1 MKMHRLLPLLLPAL
15 LAAGCNVT
23 IRDAGTGGVLPGGLG
38 GSMSQPSGRVPII
51 QALDYSPKSGVEK
64 DGAITFTVVAN
75 APSGAPLQYNW
86 SSTKGT
92 LSTNSGQVV
101 SWRPTKADGSFEPG
115 LSTVTLI
122 VSDGQ
127 YTTTGS
133 VNIMI
138 GERGAAE
145 PQAAVPTPAPTP
157 VPTPTPTPTPS
168 ATPTAAPTPAPSGT
182 PEVFTTP
189 TPGPTP
195 SQGFEPVVVNTRS
208 VQVQFRDDQIE
219 DGDRIKVELN
229 GQVVPGFENYTLTKA
244 GKIAT
249 LDMNAGDNELKVTAL
264 NEGSLPPNTTEV
276 TIDADKVVSGSDHQL
291 SKGLKTGQSETL
303 KFTVK

>member
-1 MKMHRLLPLLLPAL
+1 MKMHRLLPLLIPVM
-15 LAAGCNVT
+15 LAAGCDVT
-23 IRDAGTGGVLPGGLG
+23 IHSTGTGPVVLG
-38 GSMSQPSGRVPII
+38 GSSAQVPGRSPII
-51 QALDYSPKSGVEK
+51 QAFDFSPKTGIDK
-64 DGAITFTVVAN
+64 DGTITFTVVAN
-75 APSGAPLQYNW
+75 DPGGAPLQYNW
-86 SSTKGT
+86 TSTKGT
-92 LSTNSGQVV
+92 MSSNSGQAV
-101 SWRPTKADGSFEPG
+101 SWRPTKADGSFDPG
-115 LSTVTLI
+115 LATVTLI
-122 VSDGQ
+122 VSNGM

-145 PQAAVPTPAPTP
+145 PQAPVVGTPATPAPTP
-157 VPTPTPTPTPS
+157 TPLPTPSQTSTPAPTPT
-168 ATPTAAPTPAPSGT
+168 PSGT

-208 VQVQFRDDQIE
+208 VQVQLRDDQIE
-219 DGDRIKVELN
+219 DGDRIRVALN
-229 GQVVPGFENYTLTKA
+229 GQVIPGYEDYTLTKA
-244 GKIAT
+244 GKIVT
-249 LDMNAGDNELKVTAL
+249 LDLNAGDNELTVTAL
-264 NEGSLPPNTTEV
+264 NEGRLPPNTTEV